1 MERRLSTY
9 EAFGRK
15 NSDYYRFLQRN
26 WTCHCRAAGTDL
38 GANVVINYAS
48 SPDKAKEVV
57 EGIIQ
62 KGGKAIALH
71 ADLGKMSDIEA
82 LFTNTITEFGKVDI
96 LVNNAGLMITKPLA
110 DVTEADFDK
119 QFALNVKGTFFACQQ
134 AMKHMEN
141 YGRIVNISTSVI
153 GQMFPSYSVYAG
165 TKGAVEQFTRQ
176 LAKEF
181 GSKQITINAVAPGPV
196 NTELFQ
202 EGKTEQQ
209 IEGMK
214 KMNAF
219 GRLGEPE
226 DIADVIEFL
235 YQRQITMGYRADD
248 PRQRRVHLKTEI
260 HEMEAVHVHDI
271 TQRGDPISTRR
282 IRPSVS
288 VKEWLVKNH
297 PSP

>member
-1 MERRLSTY
+1 MKHLDGKTAIVTGSSRGI
-9 EAFGRK
+9 GRAIAEQ
-15 NSDYYRFLQRN
+15 L
-26 WTCHCRAAGTDL
+26 ADL

-48 SPDKAKEVV
+48 SPDKAQEVV

-62 KGGKAIALH
+62 KGSKAIALH

-82 LFTNTITEFGKVDI
+82 LFTNTIAKFGKVDI

-110 DVTEADFDK
+110 EVTESDFDK

-134 AMKHMEN
+134 AMKYMEN
-141 YGRIVNISTSVI
+141 CGRIVNLSTSVI
-153 GQMFPSYSVYAG
+153 GQMFPAYSVYAG

-202 EGKTEQQ
+202 AGKTEQQ

-214 KMNAF
+214 KMNAM

-235 YQRQITMGYRADD
+235 VSAKSQWVTGQTI
-248 PRQRRVHLKTEI
+248 RVNGGFI
-260 HEMEAVHVHDI
+260 
-271 TQRGDPISTRR
+271 
-282 IRPSVS
+282 
-288 VKEWLVKNH
+288 
-297 PSP
+297 